1 MSIRTPLQKASS
13 TFVLLG
19 KIIVGLILLN
29 VIFAKLIKPILI
41 KMTHIIFD
49 NDFLYTIY
57 SEIYNSLAET
67 SVDLSNAIFKFI
79 PEVHTSS
86 WGNNLENNTQFIG
99 MKSIIVLLSIL
110 TGLIIAYFVT
120 LLLRS
125 HKGEI
130 KPTKNDKERKKLK
143 KGIRNATNSQRKD
156 YRDIYKAFEKTDK
169 ELNPYKKVFKRKKT
183 RIYKYGSPELIAKLI
198 YVETF
203 KKADVSVMTMH
214 EEGNPQPEKNIAV
227 IIGNPSNINAS
238 TKVFSTVKEFHNTLI
253 KLTKITFDQYVQPK
267 ERGEYTFKGSV
278 EVEYKDTR
286 LVKVDSK
293 NSSKDKQET
302 RNSYSSEQD
311 FASVEGNYP
320 LELLDDRTQDV
331 EKNTQKAQS
340 LADDMLVKLDEYFSS
355 SNIQAD
361 MVKCTIGKSII
372 SYDYRVRKGKIPK
385 DKSNLVADLK
395 FYLDIPS
402 ISVMGVGATLIIGFP
417 IPKKDMIAIDNR
429 KVIAEST
436 AKSKNPLDAVLGI
449 KQSGETMLADIA
461 KAPHFLISGATGS
474 GKSVGLNYIL
484 LSISH
489 HATPDE
495 FELALLDPKRVEFK
509 PFTGHPCNIVD
520 PVKEPEDC
528 VTFLKYAVIT
538 MEERYRELEKYNCRN
553 IDSYNKKMRK
563 KNEPIM
569 KHMLIVI
576 DELADLMMSAKD
588 TEKLLARLAQKARA
602 CGMHVLVATQRP
614 SVDVITGTIKNN
626 FLTRLTYKLQGSA
639 DSRTALGSPGAE
651 SLNGAG
657 DSLLLGYDYGNNDG
671 DFLRMQGGYIEEH
684 EVDGIID
691 HLKNNFKANEKIDFK
706 KIVTIDEGEFKE
718 GEENPQVEAVTSFAQ
733 TRQEFADEDK
743 ALDKSEQ
750 LKVDLEED
758 DTETQKERKTKTF
771 SQSAS
776 AFNIDPRKTKRNKSS
791 RTRKYGKKNTSD
803 NDNTSDIPSEN
814 ESETDKTNTRKLES
828 EMNEVDK
835 SAIDKANSRIKENQT
850 YDKQGENAES
860 NSQINTKKT
869 DSEMGE
875 LDRLILNKAVEK
887 VKERQKKKAENKA
900 VR

>member
-1 MSIRTPLQKASS
+1 MQNGTPLQKASRI
-13 TFVLLG
+13 FVLLA
-19 KIIVGLILLN
+19 KITVGLILLN
-29 VIFAKLIKPILI
+29 IILALLLKPILI
-41 KMTHIIFD
+41 KLTHIIFD
-49 NDFLYTIY
+49 NDFIYTMY
-57 SEIYNSLAET
+57 SETKNSLEET
-67 SVDLSNAIFKFI
+67 SVGLSNAIFKFI

-86 WGNNLENNTQFIG
+86 WGNSLEKSTQFIG
-99 MKSIIVLLSIL
+99 MSSTRIIL
-110 TGLIIAYFVT
+110 TILIALIIAYALTILF
-120 LLLRS
+120 RS

-130 KPTKNDKERKKLK
+130 KPIKNDKERKKLK
-143 KGIRNATNSQRKD
+143 KGIRNATNSKRKD
-156 YRDIYKAFEKTDK
+156 YKDIYKDFEKTDK
-169 ELNPYKKVFKRKKT
+169 ELNPYKKMFKRKKT
-183 RIYKYGSPELIAKLI
+183 RIYKYGSSELIARLI

-203 KKADVSVMTMH
+203 RKADVSVMTMH
-214 EEGNPQPEKNIAV
+214 EEGNPQPEKNITV
-227 IIGNPSNINAS
+227 VIGNPANIKAS
-238 TKVFSTVKEFHNTLI
+238 SKVFSTVKEFHNTLI
-253 KLTKITFDQYVQPK
+253 KLTKTTFDQYVQPK

-286 LVKVDSK
+286 LVKADSKVDSK
-293 NSSKDKQET
+293 ERQEVSNNSSSNTEVA
-302 RNSYSSEQD
+302 N
-311 FASVEGNYP
+311 VEGNYP

-372 SYDYRVRKGKIPK
+372 SYDYRVRKGNIPK
-385 DKSNLVADLK
+385 DKSNLAADLK

-436 AKSKNPLDAVLGI
+436 TKSKNPLDAVLGI
-449 KQSGETMLADIA
+449 KQNGETMLADIA

-553 IDSYNKKMRK
+553 IDSYNKKMKK

-671 DFLRMQGGYIEEH
+671 DFLRMQGGFIEEH

-691 HLKNNFKANEKIDFK
+691 HLKNNFKANEKVDFK
-706 KIVTIDEGEFKE
+706 KIVAIDEGEFEE
-718 GEENPQVEAVTSFAQ
+718 GEENPQVEAVTSLAQ
-733 TRQEFADEDK
+733 TRQNFADEDK
-743 ALDKSEQ
+743 AVEKVEQ
-750 LKVDLEED
+750 QTGNLNADN
-758 DTETQKERKTKTF
+758 TESSDESKTKTF

-776 AFNIDPRKTKRNKSS
+776 AFNVDPSKTKRNKSR
-791 RTRKYGKKNTSD
+791 RTRKYGKENVSD
-803 NDNTSDIPSEN
+803 NESTSDISSEKEK
-814 ESETDKTNTRKLES
+814 ESNTMNTRKTES
-828 EMNEVDK
+828 EMDEMDK
-835 SAIDKANSRIKENQT
+835 TVVNKANDTIKH
-850 YDKQGENAES
+850 KQNEEQQDEKAETDS
-860 NSQINTKKT
+860 PNNTRKT
-869 DSEMGE
+869 ESEMGE
-875 LDRLILNKAVEK
+875 LDRLILEKAVKK
-887 VKERQKKKAENKA
+887 VEERKKKKEKNKA